1 MHSMRQEADMLQP
14 ITHPDESLAPTS
26 EPRLP
31 ALVRALRVWL
41 LGFWASQ
48 CRHAE
53 RPERFVPRY

>member
-1 MHSMRQEADMLQP
+1 MLQP

-53 RPERFVPRY
+53 RPDRFVPRY